1 MQSSRDEVSK
11 QLDHTEPLS
20 ETEIDELATA
30 LHRLST
36 DGIAVPKHLLRH
48 AFAGDIR
55 TMRHYGYT
63 HDAIPAALDR
73 LGADREQVV
82 VGLIR
87 RFEQVVRQNRDQV
100 KNREKG
106 APLDKSIWVRYFD
119 LTYLVGSAK
128 PKTEKSVNQVADFL
142 LSDESEAHEKASE
155 MLRGAPYFPIIV
167 DRIFENVATY
177 GIRQWPNRQSHALAS
192 FANVPEVRLRLMD
205 AFHSPQENLRH
216 LAVMTFPLLREGAG
230 QDAELEMFAIAEND
244 KDKLQAGAVDGLRA
258 ITPGSARLRSLALRL
273 VHSDMYWVRGQAILC
288 LEAFQD
294 RESID
299 ALLSALLDE
308 GGHDFDN
315 AGWAAKALQKMPL
328 DADHVLE
335 PLMATMKRLLERED
349 KVYEEHSG
357 FRSDVQKLADAFKF
371 MAEQRGEATEGL
383 GTISYASPETLLAV
397 ARIFSRL
404 GPAARPAIH
413 LIEDCAK
420 RPYIAGAGDEGEWQ
434 DILKA
439 IEKH

>member
-1 MQSSRDEVSK
+1 MESSRDEVPK
-11 QLDHTEPLS
+11 QPGHTEPFS
-20 ETEIDELATA
+20 EAEIEELASA
-30 LHRLST
+30 LHRLSKE
-36 DGIAVPKHLLRH
+36 GIAVPKHLLRH
-48 AFAGDIR
+48 AISGEIR

-73 LGADREQVV
+73 LGADREEVV

-87 RFEQVVRQNRDQV
+87 RFEQVVRENRDQV

-128 PKTEKSVNQVADFL
+128 PKTEKSVNQVAEFL

-155 MLRGAPYFPIIV
+155 MLRGAPYFPVII
-167 DRIFENVATY
+167 DRIFENIATY

-192 FANVPEVRLRLMD
+192 FANVPEVRLRLMN
-205 AFHSPQENLRH
+205 AFHSQQENLRH
-216 LAVMTFPLLREGAG
+216 LAVMTFPELKEGAG
-230 QDAELEMFAIAEND
+230 PDAESEMFAIAEND
-244 KDKLQAGAVDGLRA
+244 EDKLQAGALDGLRA
-258 ITPGSARLRSLALRL
+258 ITPCSARLRSLALRL
-273 VHSDMYWVRGQAILC
+273 VHSDRYWVRGQAILC

-308 GGHDFDN
+308 GGPDFVN
-315 AGWAAKALQKMPL
+315 AGWAAKLLQKMPL

-349 KVYEEHSG
+349 KVYETNLDS
-357 FRSDVQKLADAFKF
+357 
-371 MAEQRGEATEGL
+371 RGDL
-383 GTISYASPETLLAV
+383 SYANSETLLAV
-397 ARIFSRL
+397 ARIFPHL
-404 GPAARPAIH
+404 GPAARSAIA
-413 LIEDCAK
+413 LIEDCIK
-420 RPYIAGAGDEGEWQ
+420 RPYFAGASDGEEWR
-434 DILKA
+434 DILRA
-439 IEKH
+439 IEKC